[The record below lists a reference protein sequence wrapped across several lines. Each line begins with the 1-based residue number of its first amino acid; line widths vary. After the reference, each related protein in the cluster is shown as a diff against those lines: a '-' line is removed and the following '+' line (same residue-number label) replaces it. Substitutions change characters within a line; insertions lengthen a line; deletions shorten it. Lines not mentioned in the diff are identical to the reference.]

1 MHCKLN
7 FSGSHSLFRRAAGAR
22 RNVFPTSILPS
33 LEEMSFTNI
42 LTEEALNLLKYIS
55 FQIYSYYGFWQVTV
69 TSLSDIFGSLSIFL
83 IGVHSPRTLTYTW
96 HRVRT
101 LFSGSNQ
108 YLTVGSRGP
117 PTADPSPARVIG
129 HRHRRR
135 MTTMPP
141 GRLSVTYRCYICV
154 FTDVDLTSKSKR
166 NTDISLISSE
176 LTKVEILRRTLC
188 SSSFSLLHNK
198 NKLIHNSF
206 VAIWK
211 QICLL
216 ICSNF
221 FTNIS
226 NSLFNNLSKL
236 FLNETVV
243 SSL

>member
-1 MHCKLN
+1 MLQWVCEWIANWILAAAIP
-7 FSGSHSLFRRAAGAR
+7 LFRRAAGAR
-22 RNVFPTSILPS
+22 RNVFTTSILPS

-141 GRLSVTYRCYICV
+141 GLYMP
-154 FTDVDLTSKSKR
+154 DVIYVYLPTS
-166 NTDISLISSE
+166 I
-176 LTKVEILRRTLC
+176 
-188 SSSFSLLHNK
+188 
-198 NKLIHNSF
+198 
-206 VAIWK
+206 
-211 QICLL
+211 
-216 ICSNF
+216 
-221 FTNIS
+221 
-226 NSLFNNLSKL
+226 
-236 FLNETVV
+236 
-243 SSL
+243 